1 MQTTLIKTSQ
11 GHMMTLSYL
20 LVLWIELA
28 KVITFYQV
36 VYLELHYNLS
46 AKLFI
51 NDAQY
56 SAN

>member
-1 MQTTLIKTSQ
+1 MQITLIKTSQ

-46 AKLFI
+46 A
-51 NDAQY
+51 
-56 SAN
+56 